1 MAKIY
6 WSLTHIDQ
14 INIIE
19 FEWIGLRSCTL
30 IKLPKVHTF
39 FSLQSYGYLCL
50 SSQRDPSN
58 CHSYLLV
65 SSHIQS
71 KSESESESERKL
83 EFQKYVTF
91 PGETL
96 TLQATSLSSTAQTL
110 IYIYIYTHT
119 YISSLQL
126 LFIVVFFS
134 SQLWLFYFIWI
145 CVSIEC

>member
-30 IKLPKVHTF
+30 IKLPKVHTLF
-39 FSLQSYGYLCL
+39 PLQSYGYLCL

-96 TLQATSLSSTAQTL
+96 TLQATSLSWTAQTL

-119 YISSLQL
+119 HIYLHYSCYL
-126 LFIVVFFS
+126 LSFF
-134 SQLWLFYFIWI
+134 LAPNFGYFILFEF
-145 CVSIEC
+145 VYL